1 MKRTFLILIFVV
13 AAGSLIASEPATSPD
28 TKSSKETNAMKTD
41 LDGIVTAVFRV
52 FLKQHAT
59 AESEVKIYYVG
70 GDDGSRVKLSDFA
83 SPSYALKVGQGYE
96 FRDGRYRDKETGQL
110 CKVVALKIVSVEGE
124 VATATVEWRQ
134 GLLAAGGTAYQFKRK
149 SGVWEIE
156 KVVGSFAS

>member
-1 MKRTFLILIFVV
+1 MKRTFLILILV
-13 AAGSLIASEPATSPD
+13 ATAGSIIASEPATPHD
-28 TKSSKETNAMKTD
+28 TKSSNETNAMKTD

-59 AESEVKIYYVG
+59 AESEVRIYYIG
-70 GDDGSRVKLSDFA
+70 GDDGARVKLSDFA
-83 SPSYALKVGQGYE
+83 SPSYSLKVGQGYE

-110 CKVVALKIVSVEGE
+110 CKVVALKIVSVDGE

-134 GLLAAGGTAYQFKRK
+134 ALLAAGGTAYQLKK
-149 SGVWEIE
+149 KNGVWEIE